1 MRGLIRGVGFG
12 VVPAALLLTAVTGC
26 SGEPGKDKRAGSAA
40 SPAKKADSAGSADAG
55 AVAVA
60 KKGGSVGGAG
70 SPCAL
75 PVTFDLAAGWQ
86 PEAVDTD
93 GEFGALT
100 QGPVTLSCEIDAK
113 PAGNIG
119 FLRVWTG
126 SEKSADVRADL
137 KAFVAEEAAHRDQ
150 ETYTDLT
157 VDGLDAAEIVY
168 VNTSDA
174 LDAPKKERALAL
186 ATPKG
191 VVVLHLGGLD
201 SAEHDAMLPA
211 YELAKRTL
219 QDA

>member
-1 MRGLIRGVGFG
+1 MRCLTRGVGFG
-12 VVPAALLLTAVTGC
+12 VLPAALLLAAVTGC
-26 SGEPGKDKRAGSAA
+26 SSEPEKDKRVTAAA
-40 SPAKKADSAGSADAG
+40 SPAKKADSAG
-55 AVAVA
+55 AVA

-70 SPCAL
+70 SACAL
-75 PVTFDLAAGWQ
+75 PVTFDLAVGWQ
-86 PEAVDTD
+86 PEAVETD

-100 QGPVTLSCEIDAK
+100 QGSVTLTCEIDAK
-113 PAGNIG
+113 PAGNVG

-126 SEKSADVRADL
+126 SEKSADVRAAL
-137 KAFVAEEAAHRDQ
+137 KEFVAVEAAHRDH
-150 ETYTDLT
+150 EAYSDLT
-157 VDGLDAAEIVY
+157 VDGLQAAEVVY

-201 SAEHDAMLPA
+201 SQEHEAMVPA

-219 QDA
+219 RDA